1 MSELVSRAELDEE
14 LAVLRATIS
23 DPRAGLFGPGTMV
36 WEVAREAVIFLGAGR
51 AALLQLAHPYVGSA
65 IAQHSITMASPQAR
79 FQRTFRRIFRMVF
92 GDLDEAMRSA
102 VDVYRVHAHVRGP
115 IPEAA
120 GPFPR
125 GHTYDAR
132 DREASVWVLATL
144 WDTSLWL
151 FDRVVRPLS
160 RAERARY
167 YEESRRFARL
177 FGLERSLP
185 PSYDAFEAYVA
196 RTLSSDVLTVTR
208 AAAEIGRHIMR
219 PDNVFGRVL
228 RNDFGLFTAHLLP
241 ERLARGFGLDRG
253 GAAGL
258 RRFERILELAR
269 SAVPRLP
276 PRLRY
281 LPAYL
286 DAERRL
292 RGDSR
297 RDRLGELMTRLYL
310 GRP

>member
-125 GHTYDAR
+125 GHTYD
-132 DREASVWVLATL
+132 VLQ
-144 WDTSLWL
+144 
-151 FDRVVRPLS
+151 RVQVPS
-160 RAERARY
+160 R
-167 YEESRRFARL
+167 
-177 FGLERSLP
+177 
-185 PSYDAFEAYVA
+185 
-196 RTLSSDVLTVTR
+196 
-208 AAAEIGRHIMR
+208 
-219 PDNVFGRVL
+219 
-228 RNDFGLFTAHLLP
+228 
-241 ERLARGFGLDRG
+241 
-253 GAAGL
+253 
-258 RRFERILELAR
+258 
-269 SAVPRLP
+269 
-276 PRLRY
+276 
-281 LPAYL
+281 
-286 DAERRL
+286 
-292 RGDSR
+292 
-297 RDRLGELMTRLYL
+297 
-310 GRP
+310 